1 MHSNVVGHL
10 GGVKDQKIRT
20 RMVALF
26 AHVDPALGGP
36 ISVGVKAPVT
46 PITFPTDEA
55 TWDNTTTWVTTSTLE
70 Y

>member
-1 MHSNVVGHL
+1 M
-10 GGVKDQKIRT
+10 KDQQIRT

-36 ISVGVKAPVT
+36 ISMGVNAPVT
-46 PITFPTDEA
+46 QVAFPSDEP
-55 TWDNTTTWVTTSTLE
+55 TWDNTTAWVTTSTLD